1 MKFAFSIRLSS
12 YRIMIKRGIT
22 VQRLRKFD
30 LAYAN
35 MSSISLEDANLSGIS
50 LAYANLNIVGIGVQ
64 LKIGKYRASLVG
76 KYISVGCVT
85 RRIKEAMR
93 GSIEDYSKAH
103 SEAAAYRD
111 AVQRTIKA
119 AFAMRK
125 AARVKV

>member
-1 MKFAFSIRLSS
+1 
-12 YRIMIKRGIT
+12 
-22 VQRLRKFD
+22 
-30 LAYAN
+30 
-35 MSSISLEDANLSGIS
+35 
-50 LAYANLNIVGIGVQ
+50 
-64 LKIGKYRASLVG
+64 
-76 KYISVGCVT
+76 
-85 RRIKEAMR
+85 MR